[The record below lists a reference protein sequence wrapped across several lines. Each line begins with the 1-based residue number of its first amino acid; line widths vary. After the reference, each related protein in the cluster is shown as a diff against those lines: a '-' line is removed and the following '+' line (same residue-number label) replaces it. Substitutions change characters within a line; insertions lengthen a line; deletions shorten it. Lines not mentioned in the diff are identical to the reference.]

1 MKKSIYLIVA
11 IAILGLIVS
20 GCIPVVPP
28 AEQNESETLLNK
40 SPGDLYV
47 PDDYST
53 IQAAINAANPGDTII
68 VAAGTYS
75 ENLTINIS
83 DLTIQSTTG
92 AENTVIDGGGAG
104 SVVNINTSGVKIIGF
119 WLKNASTGIV
129 LSNSGEVR
137 NCTITDFSSNGL
149 SLWNASEN
157 LVTGCTIST
166 GGLFGVYLYA
176 YSNENTFQNNDI
188 SGTMFGFY
196 FDGGNLDNILT
207 ENSIHDNTYGLC
219 GILADSGYTGVS
231 TTINFNNIYGN
242 TNYGVR
248 NTGYQT
254 VDATNNWWGA
264 TDGPSTVG
272 PGSGDKVSVYVDYD
286 PWLTSPYSLVMKV
299 EIDIKPDSDP
309 NSINLNSKGVVPV
322 AVISTDDFD
331 ANDVDPDTVSFAGA
345 SPVRWTMEDVDD
357 DGDMD
362 LLFHFKT
369 QELEIDEDSTEATLT
384 GETHGGNPVQG
395 TDTVNIVS

>member
-1 MKKSIYLIVA
+1 MKKLIYLIVLISA
-11 IAILGLIVS
+11 LALIVV

-28 AEQNESETLLNK
+28 AEQSNIANLTK
-40 SPGDLYV
+40 STTWDVPGT
-47 PDDYST
+47 YST
-53 IQAAINAANPGDTII
+53 IQTAINSANPGDTII

-75 ENLTINIS
+75 ESLTINIS

-92 AENTVIDGGGAG
+92 AENTVIDGGSAG
-104 SVVNINTSGVKIIGF
+104 SVVNINTTGVKVIGF

-137 NCTITDFSSNGL
+137 DCTITDFSSNGL

-196 FDGGNLDNILT
+196 LDGGNLNNILT

-219 GILADSGYTGVS
+219 GVLADSGYGGVS
-231 TTINFNNIYGN
+231 TTVNFNNIYDN
-242 TNYGVR
+242 ANYGVK

-264 TDGPSTVG
+264 ADGPAGEG
-272 PGSGDKVSVYVDYD
+272 PGTGDVVSVNVDYD
-286 PWLTSPYSLVMKV
+286 PWLTSPYSLIMKV
-299 EIDIKPDSDP
+299 EIDIKPSSDP

-331 ANDVDPDTVSFAGA
+331 ANDVDPDTVSFVGA
-345 SPVRWTMEDVDD
+345 SPVRWTMEDVDG

-369 QELEIDEDSTEATLT
+369 QELELDENSIEATLT
-384 GETHGGNPVQG
+384 GETYGGNSIEG
-395 TDTVNIVS
+395 TDTVNIIYKV